1 MKICYLLYAILSYLY
16 FIIEKN
22 GIIVLKALDF
32 LKPEYKVQ
40 QKDEKSRFSQ
50 ELTVSISSLEKKIE
64 NVSFKRTYK
73 FK

>member
-32 LKPEYKVQ
+32 FKPEYKVQ
-40 QKDEKSRFSQ
+40 QKDEKSGFSQ